1 MTGVLE
7 SALRSNRDAGK
18 KALVPYI
25 TGGLGDDWVESLR
38 ASAANGATAIEIGIP
53 FSDPVMDGPT
63 IQLASEQA
71 LQSGASPVSV
81 LQQLRGADIGVPLA
95 VMTYYNIAH
104 SMGLERFASSL
115 LESGVS
121 AAILPDMPLEE
132 AGKWAAVADAVGIET
147 VMLAAP
153 TGSDERL
160 AQVCERAR
168 GFVYAVGLLGV
179 TGVRDKL
186 AESSLQIASRLK
198 NLTDKPVLVGVGI
211 GTPEQAAQ
219 VCTVADGVVV
229 GSAVVQ
235 RLLDGEGPE
244 GVGQFVGEIRV
255 ALDEL

>member
-1 MTGVLE
+1 M
-7 SALRSNRDAGK
+7 
-18 KALVPYI
+18 
-25 TGGLGDDWVESLR
+25 
-38 ASAANGATAIEIGIP
+38 
-53 FSDPVMDGPT
+53 
-63 IQLASEQA
+63 
-71 LQSGASPVSV
+71 